1 MRKVTTVAL
10 VALALAAVAQG
21 VEPRLWEDFER
32 VHFPPQGWYTEGNET
47 VWSRGAS
54 TYDYYARGN
63 LTVESGS
70 SWACLV
76 TRDFPLKTSA
86 EINLRLHYIA
96 GYKGDGSGKSTVALR
111 RGTTELWSR
120 ELRAPVAWTR
130 LNVALGPY
138 KKADN
143 YNLEFK
149 VAGTASRSLLTVWLY
164 VDDIHVREC
173 ATAVAP
179 TSLGRVKALY
189 R

>member
-1 MRKVTTVAL
+1 MKKVIMMAATLL
-10 VALALAAVAQG
+10 VVVAVAQG

-32 VHFPPQGWYTEGNET
+32 VNFPPKGWYTEGNET

-63 LTVESGS
+63 LTVETGS
-70 SWACLV
+70 SWASLV
-76 TRDFPLKTSA
+76 TRDLPLKTSG
-86 EINLRLHYIA
+86 EINLRVHYIA
-96 GYKGDGSGKSTVALR
+96 GYTGDGSGKSTVALR
-111 RGTTELWSR
+111 RGTTEVWSL
-120 ELRAPVAWTR
+120 ELRAPVAWWK
-130 LNVALGPY
+130 LNTTLGPY

-143 YNLEFK
+143 YNLRFT
-149 VAGTASRSLLTVWLY
+149 VTGTASRSMLTAWLY
-164 VDDIHVREC
+164 VDNIHVREC

>member
-1 MRKVTTVAL
+1 MNKVMTAAL
-10 VALALAAVAQG
+10 AALALAAVALG
-21 VEPRLWEDFER
+21 VQPRLWEDFER
-32 VHFPPQGWYTEGNET
+32 VNFPPRGWYTEGNET

-63 LTVESGS
+63 LTVETGS
-70 SWACLV
+70 SWASLV

-96 GYKGDGSGKSTVALR
+96 GYTGDGSGKSTVALR
-111 RGTTELWSR
+111 RGTTEVWSKD
-120 ELRAPVAWTR
+120 LKAPVAWTR
-130 LNVALGPY
+130 LNTTLGPY
-138 KKADN
+138 KRADN
-143 YNLEFK
+143 YNLRFT
-149 VAGTASRSLLTVWLY
+149 VTGTASRSLLTAWLY
-164 VDDIHVREC
+164 VDNIHVREC

>member
-1 MRKVTTVAL
+1 MRKVMT
-10 VALALAAVAQG
+10 LALASLSVVAVVRG

-32 VHFPPQGWYTEGNET
+32 VNVPPKGWYTEGNET

-54 TYDYYARGN
+54 TYDFYARGN

-86 EINLRLHYIA
+86 EINLRVHYIA

-111 RGTTELWSR
+111 RGTSELWNK
-120 ELRAPVAWTR
+120 ELKAPIAWTR
-130 LNVALGPY
+130 LNATLGPY

-143 YNLEFK
+143 YNLQFT
-149 VAGTASRSLLTVWLY
+149 VTGTASRSLLTAWLY
-164 VDDIHVREC
+164 VDNIHVREC
-173 ATAVAP
+173 ATAVEAS
-179 TSLGRVKALY
+179 SLGRVKALF